1 MEDGTEPRSRGAR
14 ADGGTASDA
23 DGAALRLPADAADD
37 EAAAIA
43 AAVGAHLQDQAAAAA
58 AATTGDGSDRAER
71 ADPWTLAGRM
81 KAMGKRR
88 WPDDVA
94 RGEEWRAAA
103 RSFD

>member
-1 MEDGTEPRSRGAR
+1 MRAPTAGRRATPTVLRYGSR
-14 ADGGTASDA
+14 
-23 DGAALRLPADAADD
+23 
-37 EAAAIA
+37 
-43 AAVGAHLQDQAAAAA
+43 
-58 AATTGDGSDRAER
+58 GSDRAER